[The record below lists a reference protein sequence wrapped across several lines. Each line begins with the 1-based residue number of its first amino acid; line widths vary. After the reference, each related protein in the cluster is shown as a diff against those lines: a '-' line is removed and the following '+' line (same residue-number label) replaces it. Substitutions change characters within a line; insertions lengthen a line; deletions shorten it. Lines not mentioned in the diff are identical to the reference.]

1 MNAGA
6 TSGIAIHSGGNARCW
21 SDRRLPASCPRRSV
35 MARLVV
41 HLENGSAMDTQS
53 RQPLTFEPPGPGSW
67 DLDTLHFPRPVTAY
81 WAEMQPE
88 PFGLGYADMTAYYG
102 APIQTRRTAYVNGF
116 CYGQMQPVSPEAFPD
131 RVQRAAEVFDR
142 KLWRDSAQEWQ
153 EIRKPAS
160 VNANREI
167 QAIDPGELVDKE
179 LADHLL
185 RCRDNHVLMIR
196 QHMAFTGT
204 AVIPPGDFLA
214 HARQWTGLPTV
225 KLLGLMRGASEVS
238 GGTSSQHAA
247 LVAAYRADA
256 AAGKALGSDEES
268 GALLERLRR
277 EPSATGGALND
288 YLDFVGYRLLDGFDI
303 SNHCALELPDVL
315 LRSIRTAIDE
325 SAVASDF
332 DQQVADVRSYVPEVY
347 REDFD
352 ALLVEA
358 RVGYSVRDERG
369 VYGDIWA
376 SGLMRRAALA
386 AGRRL
391 AERGRLHDP
400 EHFVFADIDEMCAML
415 DGARTPTA
423 EELEARH
430 TYHRTYTA
438 RDAPMHLG
446 DSPPPMPD
454 PSALP
459 PPMARLMAAIG
470 TAMGEMFAVS
480 EEAHEET
487 VIRGL
492 GASSGVREGIAR
504 RVAAAGDFDRIQRG
518 DVLLTEATTEAFNIL
533 LPLLSAI
540 VTDSGGALSHA
551 AIVSREYGIPGVVG
565 TRDATERVAD
575 GTLVRVDGDAGT
587 VTVLE

>member
-1 MNAGA
+1 
-6 TSGIAIHSGGNARCW
+6 
-21 SDRRLPASCPRRSV
+21 
-35 MARLVV
+35 
-41 HLENGSAMDTQS
+41 MDTQTK
-53 RQPLTFEPPGPGSW
+53 QQLTFEPPGPGSW
-67 DLDTLHFPRPVTAY
+67 DLDPLHFPRPVTGY
-81 WAEMQPE
+81 WAEMHPE
-88 PFGLGYADMTAYYG
+88 PFSLGYADMTAYYG

-116 CYGQMQPVSPEAFPD
+116 CYGQMQPVPPEAFPD
-131 RVQRAAEVFDR
+131 RVQRAGEVFDR

-153 EIRKPAS
+153 EVRKPAS
-160 VNANREI
+160 VKANSEI
-167 QAIDPGELVDKE
+167 QAIDPDQLTDEELVD
-179 LADHLL
+179 HLR
-185 RCRDNHVLMIR
+185 RCRENHVAMIR

-214 HARQWTGLPTV
+214 HAKQWTGLPTV
-225 KLLGLMRGASEVS
+225 RLLGLMRGASTIS
-238 GGTSSQHAA
+238 GGSSPQHAA
-247 LVAAYRADA
+247 LVEAYRSDA
-256 AAGKALGSDEES
+256 AAREALDSEEDP

-277 EPSATGGALND
+277 EPSVTGQALND

-325 SAVASDF
+325 TAAPSEL
-332 DQQVADVRSYVPEVY
+332 DQQVADVRNHVPAEH
-347 REDFD
+347 RENYDG
-352 ALLVEA
+352 LLEEA

-391 AERGRLHDP
+391 AERGRLRDP
-400 EHFVFADIDEMCAML
+400 EHFVFADFGEMCAML
-415 DGARTPTA
+415 DGAPTPLA

-438 RDAPMHLG
+438 KDAPMHLG
-446 DSPPPMPD
+446 DSPAPMPD
-454 PSALP
+454 PSSLP

-480 EEAHEET
+480 AEEHEEAM
-487 VIRGL
+487 IRGL

-504 RVAAAGDFDRIQRG
+504 RVAGAADFDRIQRG

-565 TRDATERVAD
+565 TRDATERIAD

-587 VTVLE
+587 VTVLG

>member
-1 MNAGA
+1 
-6 TSGIAIHSGGNARCW
+6 
-21 SDRRLPASCPRRSV
+21 
-35 MARLVV
+35 
-41 HLENGSAMDTQS
+41 MDTQTK
-53 RQPLTFEPPGPGSW
+53 QQLTFEPPGPGSW
-67 DLDTLHFPRPVTAY
+67 DLDPLHFPRPVTAY
-81 WAEMQPE
+81 WAEMHPE
-88 PFGLGYADMTAYYG
+88 PFSLGFADMTAYYG
-102 APIQTRRTAYVNGF
+102 VPIQTRRAAYVNGF
-116 CYGQMQPVSPEAFPD
+116 CYGQMQPVAPEAFPG

-153 EIRKPAS
+153 EVRRPAS
-160 VNANREI
+160 VRANREV
-167 QAIDPGELVDKE
+167 QAVDPDQLTDPELV
-179 LADHLL
+179 AHLR
-185 RCRDNHVLMIR
+185 RCRDNHVSMIR

-204 AVIPPGDFLA
+204 AVISPGDFLA
-214 HARQWTGLPTV
+214 HAKQWTGLPTV
-225 KLLGLMRGASEVS
+225 KLLGLMRGASKVS
-238 GGTSSQHAA
+238 GGSSKQHAA
-247 LVAAYRADA
+247 LVAAYRGDA
-256 AAGKALGSDEES
+256 AARAALGSDEDP

-277 EPSATGGALND
+277 EPSVTGHALDD

-303 SNHCALELPDVL
+303 SNRCALELPDVL

-325 SAVASDF
+325 AAAESDL
-332 DQQVADVRSYVPEVY
+332 DQQIADVRSHVPEEHRADY
-347 REDFD
+347 D
-352 ALLVEA
+352 ALLEEA

-369 VYGDIWA
+369 VYGDVWA
-376 SGLMRRAALA
+376 SGLMRRAALS

-391 AERGRLHDP
+391 AGRGRLHDP
-400 EHFVFADIDEMCAML
+400 EDFVFADLDEMCAML
-415 DGARTPTA
+415 DGAPTPTA
-423 EELEARH
+423 DELAARH
-430 TYHRTYTA
+430 SYHRTYTA
-438 RDAPMHLG
+438 KDAPMHLG
-446 DSPPPMPD
+446 DDPPPMPD

-470 TAMGEMFAVS
+470 TAMDEMFAVS

-504 RVAAAGDFDRIQRG
+504 RVAGAADFDRIQRG

-565 TRDATERVAD
+565 TRDATERITD

-587 VTVLE
+587 VTVLG